1 MWWRNVLAASML
13 AACGPAFAQH
23 AIGVGTA
30 LKPGDLAG
38 MVSIP
43 PSGAGLPDGRGT
55 PAQGAV
61 VYAQLCAGCHGE
73 GLQGQ
78 KAIGAPALTGGRGTL
93 SRVPTLGPKPG
104 NLPVKTVESYW
115 PYATTLFDYVKRA
128 MPMNAP
134 GSLSDDQVYAVTAF
148 ILAQAKIV
156 PGDAVMDART
166 LPAVQMPNR
175 GGFVW
180 YLK

>member
-1 MWWRNVLAASML
+1 
-13 AACGPAFAQH
+13 
-23 AIGVGTA
+23 
-30 LKPGDLAG
+30 
-38 MVSIP
+38 
-43 PSGAGLPDGRGT
+43 
-55 PAQGAV
+55 
-61 VYAQLCAGCHGE
+61 
-73 GLQGQ
+73 
-78 KAIGAPALTGGRGTL
+78 
-93 SRVPTLGPKPG
+93 
-104 NLPVKTVESYW
+104 
-115 PYATTLFDYVKRA
+115 
-128 MPMNAP
+128 MNAP